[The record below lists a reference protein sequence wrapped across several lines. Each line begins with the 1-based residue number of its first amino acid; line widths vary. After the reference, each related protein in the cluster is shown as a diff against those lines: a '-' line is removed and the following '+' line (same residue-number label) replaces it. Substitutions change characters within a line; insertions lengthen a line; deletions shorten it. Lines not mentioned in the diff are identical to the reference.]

1 MKQGR
6 LLAGAIHAII
16 SVMQVEVV
24 QRLVLKAKKPEGY
37 DKKLGRLV
45 KVLVVDD
52 EVIVRKLLS
61 QVLLSAG
68 YEIVAEAG
76 DGRRAVDLYERYRPD
91 IVTLD
96 IEMPYLDGY
105 AALEQI
111 LKIDPKAAVA
121 MLTNQKEKHVVARI
135 LNAGAMDYI
144 LKPIN
149 RRVILAKLRR
159 IRGVAD

>member
-1 MKQGR
+1 
-6 LLAGAIHAII
+6 
-16 SVMQVEVV
+16 MQVEVV
-24 QRLVLKAKKPEGY
+24 QRFMPKAKKPEGY

-61 QVLLSAG
+61 QVLKSAG
-68 YEIVAEAG
+68 YEIVSEAG
-76 DGRRAVDLYERYRPD
+76 DGRRAMDLYKMHRPD

-96 IEMPYLDGY
+96 VEMPVMDGY

-111 LKIDPKAAVA
+111 LKINPKAVVV
-121 MLTNQKEKHVVARI
+121 MLTNQKEKYVVAKI
-135 LNAGAMDYI
+135 LNAGAKDYI

-149 RRVILAKLRR
+149 RRVILAKLRK